1 MENISD
7 IAATNS
13 RISSRAVR
21 RKFRLTRAEMR
32 TAAEDLGARIHKRID
47 ALRATYPLAASHVR
61 SEMRAIALD
70 VAGIMALAIDIDST
84 RLQSLNLHRAWLS
97 KRITKICDSQKYWQ
111 RRFWLGELDFD
122 INEFVGWAHY
132 IEDDAT

>member
-1 MENISD
+1 M
-7 IAATNS
+7 
-13 RISSRAVR
+13 
-21 RKFRLTRAEMR
+21 RK
-32 TAAEDLGARIHKRID
+32 AAEDLGARIHKRID
-47 ALRATYPLAASHVR
+47 ALRATYPLAVSHVR

-84 RLQSLNLHRAWLS
+84 RLQFLNDYRAYLS
-97 KRITKICDSQKYWQ
+97 KRISKICDSRKYWQ

-122 INEFVGWAHY
+122 LDGFVYRATY